1 MSVVSHAVCR
11 YRVAAKVLSFS
22 RRPFRKLQEKG
33 CGGQLGGVVMMKDP
47 VCGADVDERKI
58 PAISTYYG
66 RHYLFCGQEC
76 KNTFDEDPDDYLS
89 TEELLKI
96 ARRRSVSTKDFR
108 LRSLVR

>member
-1 MSVVSHAVCR
+1 MPLTGGSKSAF
-11 YRVAAKVLSFS
+11 LSIAPVQ
-22 RRPFRKLQEKG
+22 RLQKKG
-33 CGGQLGGVVMMKDP
+33 CGAVSYEESVMMKDP

-76 KNTFDEDPDDYLS
+76 KNTFDENPDEYLP

-96 ARRRSVSTKDFR
+96 AQRRSASTKDFR
-108 LRSLVR
+108 QRSLVR